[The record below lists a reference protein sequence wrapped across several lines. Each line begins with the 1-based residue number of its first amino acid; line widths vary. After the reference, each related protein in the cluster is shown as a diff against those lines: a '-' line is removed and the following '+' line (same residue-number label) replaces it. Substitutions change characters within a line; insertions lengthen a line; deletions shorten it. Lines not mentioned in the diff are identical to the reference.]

1 MDAVLLRRVRLDVY
15 CYQHSGCD
23 SFHAGAM
30 GGLAEREDEHVPA
43 PRQVCECHA
52 CSLKHLPFAESRANC
67 CTRTWHCNVHVQD
80 VPELTMAEL
89 QERLSGSEP
98 GICLLDV
105 SASTSKEG

>member
-1 MDAVLLRRVRLDVY
+1 
-15 CYQHSGCD
+15 
-23 SFHAGAM
+23 M

-89 QERLSGSEP
+89 QERLDANEP

-105 SASTSKEG
+105 SASTTEEGYVSGK